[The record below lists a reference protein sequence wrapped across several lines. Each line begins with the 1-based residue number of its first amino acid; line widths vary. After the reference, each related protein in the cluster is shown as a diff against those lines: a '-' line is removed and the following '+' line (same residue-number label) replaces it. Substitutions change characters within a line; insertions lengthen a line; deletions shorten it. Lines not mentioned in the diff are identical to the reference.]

1 MMHVIE
7 MIDTHEG
14 FISAVLAI
22 VTAAIA
28 ICVPNFIASEQNK
41 IALFDKRF
49 EKYQEFLALKEFSD
63 CIKEVIS
70 GTSQIK
76 DYIYSIQQKYLDV
89 HNVLAEE
96 RYIRYRYDQA
106 FRNIAVFKSLEK
118 DTELFKMIPLLL
130 RIKNEEAIIE
140 TNKVFK
146 EIIFEVFNSPEKM
159 SADKILELGQEFV
172 EKFSNIEFI
181 ENEFVKRL
189 QLQNRRWRRM
199 K

>member
-7 MIDTHEG
+7 MIDIHEG

-76 DYIYSIQQKYLDV
+76 DYIFNS
-89 HNVLAEE
+89 
-96 RYIRYRYDQA
+96 
-106 FRNIAVFKSLEK
+106 
-118 DTELFKMIPLLL
+118 T
-130 RIKNEEAIIE
+130 
-140 TNKVFK
+140 KVF
-146 EIIFEVFNSPEKM
+146 
-159 SADKILELGQEFV
+159 
-172 EKFSNIEFI
+172 
-181 ENEFVKRL
+181 RCT
-189 QLQNRRWRRM
+189 
-199 K
+199 

>member
-1 MMHVIE
+1 
-7 MIDTHEG
+7 
-14 FISAVLAI
+14 
-22 VTAAIA
+22 
-28 ICVPNFIASEQNK
+28 
-41 IALFDKRF
+41 
-49 EKYQEFLALKEFSD
+49 
-63 CIKEVIS
+63 
-70 GTSQIK
+70 
-76 DYIYSIQQKYLDV
+76 
-89 HNVLAEE
+89 
-96 RYIRYRYDQA
+96 
-106 FRNIAVFKSLEK
+106 
-118 DTELFKMIPLLL
+118 MIPLLL

-146 EIIFEVFNSPEKM
+146 EFIFEVFNSPEKM

>member
-7 MIDTHEG
+7 MIDAHEG
-14 FISAVLAI
+14 FISAILAI
-22 VTAAIA
+22 ITAAIA

-63 CIKEVIS
+63 RIKEV
-70 GTSQIK
+70 TSETNQIK

-89 HNVLAEE
+89 HNVLVEE

-106 FRNIAVFKSLEK
+106 FRNVAVLKSLEK

-146 EIIFEVFNSPEKM
+146 KFILEVFKSSEKM

-172 EKFSNIEFI
+172 EKFSNIQFI

-189 QLQNRRWRRM
+189 QLQNRKWRRM